1 MKNKITL
8 TKLREMKKA
17 GDKIAC
23 LTAYDASFAALLD
36 EAGIDVLLIGD
47 SLGMVLQGEDNT
59 LKVTVAD
66 MLYHTRLVSRAGRRP
81 LIVSDMPFMS
91 YATPAQALGNAARLM
106 SDGGAEVIKIE
117 GGENLLEVV
126 QHLNRHDIPVCGH
139 LGLQPQSVHKYG
151 GYRVQGRQRQ
161 AAEQILQDAQRL
173 QDAGIIMLVLECI
186 PADLAAN
193 ISSALDIPTIGIGA
207 GLDCDGQVLVLYD
220 MLGISARIPSMARN
234 FLEGKASVQDA
245 VRSYVEA
252 VKAASFPAPEHS
264 FK

>member
-1 MKNKITL
+1 MKNKISL
-8 TKLREMKKA
+8 TKLRAMKKA

-36 EAGIDVLLIGD
+36 EAGMDVLLVGD

-59 LKVTVAD
+59 LKVTIAD
-66 MLYHTRLVSRAGRRP
+66 MLYHTRLVCRASKRP

-91 YATPAQALGNAARLM
+91 YVTPAQALGNAARLM
-106 SDGGAEVIKIE
+106 SAGAEMIKIE
-117 GGENLLEVV
+117 GGENVLEVV

-151 GYRVQGRQRQ
+151 GYRVQGRQRR
-161 AAEQILQDAQRL
+161 AAEQILQDAERL
-173 QDAGIIMLVLECI
+173 QDAGVMLLVLECI
-186 PADLAAN
+186 PADLAAK
-193 ISSALDIPTIGIGA
+193 ISRTLDIPTIGIGA
-207 GLDCDGQVLVLYD
+207 GVDCDGQVLVLHD
-220 MLGISARIPSMARN
+220 MLGISVRTPSMARN
-234 FLEGKASVQDA
+234 FLEGKASIQDA

-252 VKAASFPAPEHS
+252 VKAGSFPAPEHS